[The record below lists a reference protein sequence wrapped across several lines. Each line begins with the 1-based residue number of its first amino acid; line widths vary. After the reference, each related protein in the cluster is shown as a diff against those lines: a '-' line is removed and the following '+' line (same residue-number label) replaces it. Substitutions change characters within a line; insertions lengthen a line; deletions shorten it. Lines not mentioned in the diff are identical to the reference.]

1 VTTPSSPPKTKKA
14 PSPKTPNKR
23 PLRPSDFGPLTR
35 TQVLIGIAI
44 TAIVMLAIA
53 KGWQW
58 TAQQALLNWD
68 FDGEEL
74 IGGALL
80 GLGISAASFALYR
93 LWPAYQA
100 SADRYLSLVLE
111 PLVWSDLIWL
121 ALLPG
126 MSEELLFR
134 GVMLPG
140 LGFNLLGVAATSA
153 CFGVL
158 HMSGRDQWPYALWAT
173 IVGGFLGLSALMTG
187 NLMVPVVAHIVA
199 NLGSGIVWKLGFQSV
214 EAR

>member
-1 VTTPSSPPKTKKA
+1 VTI
-14 PSPKTPNKR
+14 PSPQKTPPQKTPKKR
-23 PLRPSDFGPLTR
+23 PPRPSDFGPLTR

-44 TAIVMLAIA
+44 TSIVMLAIA
-53 KGWQW
+53 KIWQW
-58 TAQQALLNWD
+58 TGHVALLNWD

-74 IGGALL
+74 MGGALL
-80 GLGISAASFALYR
+80 GLGISAASWALYR
-93 LWPAYQA
+93 LWPDYRT
-100 SADRYLSLVLE
+100 SADCYLSLVLE
-111 PLVWSDLIWL
+111 PLVWPDLVWL

-126 MSEELLFR
+126 LSEELLFR

-140 LGFNLLGVAATSA
+140 LGLNLIGVAATSA

-173 IVGGFLGLSALMTG
+173 IVGGLLGLSALMTG
-187 NLMVPVVAHIVA
+187 NLMVPVVAHVVA
-199 NLGSGIVWKLGFQSV
+199 NLGSGIVWKLGLQSV

>member
-1 VTTPSSPPKTKKA
+1 MTIPSPPKTPA
-14 PSPKTPNKR
+14 KR
-23 PLRPSDFGPLTR
+23 PIRPSDFGPLTR

-58 TAQQALLNWD
+58 TAQMPLLNWD
-68 FDGEEL
+68 FDREEL
-74 IGGALL
+74 MGGAFL
-80 GLGISAASFALYR
+80 GLGISAASLALYR
-93 LWPAYQA
+93 LWPAYQT

-111 PLVWSDLIWL
+111 PLVWPDLVWL

-126 MSEELLFR
+126 LSEELLFR
-134 GVMLPG
+134 GVMLPSLG
-140 LGFNLLGVAATSA
+140 LNLIGVVATA
-153 CFGVL
+153 VCFGVL
-158 HMSGRDQWPYALWAT
+158 HMSGRDQWPYAVWAT
-173 IVGGFLGLSALMTG
+173 IVGGLLGLSALMTG

-199 NLGSGIVWKLGFQSV
+199 NLGSGIIWKLGLQSV

>member
-1 VTTPSSPPKTKKA
+1 VTTPSPQ
-14 PSPKTPNKR
+14 KTPSKTPQPPPGKR

-58 TAQQALLNWD
+58 TAHQALLNWD

-74 IGGALL
+74 IGGVLL
-80 GLGISAASFALYR
+80 GLGISAASWGLYR
-93 LWPAYQA
+93 CWPAYQA

-111 PLVWSDLIWL
+111 PLVWPDLIWL

-126 MSEELLFR
+126 LSEELLFR

-158 HMSGRDQWPYALWAT
+158 HMSGRDQWPYAVWAT
-173 IVGGFLGLSALMTG
+173 IVGGLLGLSALMTG
-187 NLMVPVVAHIVA
+187 NLMVPVVAHVVA
-199 NLGSGIVWKLGFQSV
+199 NLGSGIVWKLGLQSV

>member
-1 VTTPSSPPKTKKA
+1 MTIPPTKQTN
-14 PSPKTPNKR
+14 PQ
-23 PLRPSDFGPLTR
+23 PSDFGPLSR
-35 TQVLIGIAI
+35 TQVLLGIAI
-44 TAIVMLAIA
+44 TAILMLAIA

-58 TAQQALLNWD
+58 AGQVALLNWD

-74 IGGALL
+74 LWGALL
-80 GLGISAASFALYR
+80 GLGISGASLGLYR
-93 LWPAYQA
+93 LWSAYRY

-111 PLVWSDLIWL
+111 PLIWPDLVWL

-126 MSEELLFR
+126 LSEELLFR

-140 LGFNLLGVAATSA
+140 LGLNLLGVMATSA

-158 HMSGRDQWPYALWAT
+158 HMSDRKQWPYATWAT
-173 IVGGFLGLSALMTG
+173 IVGFFLGMSALITG
-187 NLMVPVVAHIVA
+187 NLLVPVMAHVVA
-199 NLGSGIVWKLGFQSV
+199 NLVSGVCWKLGLQSV